1 MINEREYNL
10 KINVPVYA
18 HDEAIHSYIFL
29 RYQVINLDLQT
40 CVTANHNVQTSFAL
54 IAIAP
59 RCKSSI
65 SLIFTTISH
74 I

>member
-40 CVTANHNVQTSFAL
+40 LCH
-54 IAIAP
+54 
-59 RCKSSI
+59 CKP
-65 SLIFTTISH
+65 
-74 I
+74 